1 MMAANETARETRSE
15 TYSRNDNNMLLY
27 SPPSLSITIPKE
39 SDLKITSK
47 RWEDV
52 QLPIDILLLA
62 VKDCEFLSCYYFM
75 SDVFRSYTRTLGYVY
90 FGNIGKDGD
99 QKLKVA
105 LMTCLEGG
113 GEPGGAAIV
122 LTKAVE
128 VLQPKALLCIG
139 SCSGLHRDKTKLG
152 DVVVSAKLT
161 TYAQRRVTSNGVEF
175 CGLTTPVS
183 RDMSRLVRQ
192 AGFGWKAP
200 LENPEVGEVK
210 VHRDGEFLSGTERVE
225 SSCRRDELVQLY
237 PNAIAVELD
246 GDGTCVVLIS

>member
-1 MMAANETARETRSE
+1 MAATETTSE
-15 TYSRNDNNMLLY
+15 AYSRNDNN
-27 SPPSLSITIPKE
+27 SPPSLSITIPKAR
-39 SDLKITSK
+39 DLNIALK
-47 RWEDV
+47 RWENV
-52 QLPIDILLLA
+52 ELPIDILLLA

-75 SDVFRSYTRTLGYVY
+75 KNVSRSFTRTLGYVY
-90 FGNIGKDGD
+90 FGNMGKD

-113 GEPGGAAIV
+113 GKPGGAAIV
-122 LTKAVE
+122 LTNAVKI
-128 VLQPKALLCIG
+128 LQPKALLCVG

-183 RDMSRLVRQ
+183 RDMSHLVTQ

-210 VHRDGEFLSGTERVE
+210 VHRDGEFLSGPEQVE
-225 SSCRRDELVQLY
+225 SSCRRNELVQLY